1 MEIKHSNWFAAGQE
15 VQQALFL
22 LSDGAF
28 RLYFYLCSNA
38 IRSTGSLSVSYLDLA
53 AELGRSRRS
62 IASYVE
68 ELRKKGVC
76 RVQPAV
82 NQHQQ
87 SEIEICE
94 QFWPYT
100 RTGTSVEPSENWRF
114 MTRVQSLL
122 SKRACIR
129 CRFTAADRAFAEQ
142 LAARAVPSEQI
153 ERAIALGCSRKYVS
167 LLNGTDSGLILSFS
181 YFKDLIEEAG
191 DQGTPAG
198 YWDYLMPQL
207 KRLETQWIAREKKA
221 DANNASANP
230 SKTR

>member
-1 MEIKHSNWFAAGQE
+1 
-15 VQQALFL
+15 
-22 LSDGAF
+22 
-28 RLYFYLCSNA
+28 
-38 IRSTGSLSVSYLDLA
+38 
-53 AELGRSRRS
+53 
-62 IASYVE
+62 
-68 ELRKKGVC
+68 
-76 RVQPAV
+76 
-82 NQHQQ
+82 
-87 SEIEICE
+87 
-94 QFWPYT
+94 
-100 RTGTSVEPSENWRF
+100 